1 MKNNSKSKSN
11 KISLSQ
17 LVLLGLGSLI
27 GSGWLFGAWE
37 ASSMAGPAAIISWVI
52 GFLVI
57 GTIAYNYI
65 EIGTMFP
72 QSGGMSNYAQYTHGS
87 LLGFIAAWANWV
99 SLVTII
105 PIEAV
110 SAVQYM
116 SSWPWDW
123 AKPMGSLMKDGSI
136 STYGLIAV
144 YIIIAIFSLLNYW
157 SVKLLTS
164 FTSLISVFKLSVHLC
179 LTEVHLFL
187 LQQQHLELSS
197 HLMHSRQLLTWDQ
210 RLKIQRKTSHVGL
223 LSHLH

>member
-72 QSGGMSNYAQYTHGS
+72 
-87 LLGFIAAWANWV
+87 
-99 SLVTII
+99 
-105 PIEAV
+105 
-110 SAVQYM
+110 
-116 SSWPWDW
+116 
-123 AKPMGSLMKDGSI
+123 
-136 STYGLIAV
+136 
-144 YIIIAIFSLLNYW
+144 
-157 SVKLLTS
+157 
-164 FTSLISVFKLSVHLC
+164 
-179 LTEVHLFL
+179 
-187 LQQQHLELSS
+187 
-197 HLMHSRQLLTWDQ
+197 
-210 RLKIQRKTSHVGL
+210 
-223 LSHLH
+223 

>member
-1 MKNNSKSKSN
+1 MIIQHIQRSIYENNSKSKSN

-105 PIEAV
+105 PIE
-110 SAVQYM
+110 
-116 SSWPWDW
+116 
-123 AKPMGSLMKDGSI
+123 
-136 STYGLIAV
+136 
-144 YIIIAIFSLLNYW
+144 
-157 SVKLLTS
+157 
-164 FTSLISVFKLSVHLC
+164 LC
-179 LTEVHLFL
+179 LLFN
-187 LQQQHLELSS
+187 
-197 HLMHSRQLLTWDQ
+197 
-210 RLKIQRKTSHVGL
+210 I
-223 LSHLH
+223 

>member
-1 MKNNSKSKSN
+1 MN
-11 KISLSQ
+11 KDKQLHNEKINLSQ

-37 ASSMAGPAAIISWVI
+37 ASSIAGPAAIISWVL

-116 SSWPWDW
+116 SSWPWHW
-123 AKPMGSLMKDGSI
+123 AKPMKYLMENGSI
-136 STYGLIAV
+136 STYGLLAV
-144 YIIIAIFSLLNYW
+144 YLIIVIFSLLNYW

-164 FTSLISVFKLSVHLC
+164 FTSLISVF
-179 LTEVHLFL
+179 
-187 LQQQHLELSS
+187 
-197 HLMHSRQLLTWDQ
+197 
-210 RLKIQRKTSHVGL
+210 
-223 LSHLH
+223 

>member
-1 MKNNSKSKSN
+1 
-11 KISLSQ
+11 
-17 LVLLGLGSLI
+17 
-27 GSGWLFGAWE
+27 
-37 ASSMAGPAAIISWVI
+37 MAGPAAIISWVI

-144 YIIIAIFSLLNYW
+144 YIIIAIFSLLVSKIINIIYKFNFSIQIRCPYFNHNY
-157 SVKLLTS
+157 VIS
-164 FTSLISVFKLSVHLC
+164 FRF
-179 LTEVHLFL
+179 
-187 LQQQHLELSS
+187 
-197 HLMHSRQLLTWDQ
+197 
-210 RLKIQRKTSHVGL
+210 
-223 LSHLH
+223 

>member
-123 AKPMGSLMKDGSI
+123 AKPMGYLRFDCCLHH
-136 STYGLIAV
+136 YCNLF
-144 YIIIAIFSLLNYW
+144 II
-157 SVKLLTS
+157 KLLVSKIINIIYKFNFSIQIRCPYFNHNYVIS
-164 FTSLISVFKLSVHLC
+164 FRF
-179 LTEVHLFL
+179 
-187 LQQQHLELSS
+187 
-197 HLMHSRQLLTWDQ
+197 
-210 RLKIQRKTSHVGL
+210 
-223 LSHLH
+223 

>member
-1 MKNNSKSKSN
+1 MN
-11 KISLSQ
+11 KDKQLHNDKINLSQ

-37 ASSMAGPAAIISWVI
+37 ASSIAGPAAIISWVL

-87 LLGFIAAWANWV
+87 LFGFIAAWANWV

-116 SSWPWDW
+116 SSWPWHW
-123 AKPMGSLMKDGSI
+123 AKPMKHLMENGSI
-136 STYGLIAV
+136 STYGLLAV
-144 YIIIAIFSLLNYW
+144 YLIIVIFSII
-157 SVKLLTS
+157 KLL
-164 FTSLISVFKLSVHLC
+164 V
-179 LTEVHLFL
+179 
-187 LQQQHLELSS
+187 
-197 HLMHSRQLLTWDQ
+197 
-210 RLKIQRKTSHVGL
+210 RKTFNIIYEFNFCI
-223 LSHLH
+223 

>member
-72 QSGGMSNYAQYTHGS
+72 QSEIGRA
-87 LLGFIAAWANWV
+87 
-99 SLVTII
+99 
-105 PIEAV
+105 
-110 SAVQYM
+110 
-116 SSWPWDW
+116 
-123 AKPMGSLMKDGSI
+123 
-136 STYGLIAV
+136 
-144 YIIIAIFSLLNYW
+144 
-157 SVKLLTS
+157 
-164 FTSLISVFKLSVHLC
+164 
-179 LTEVHLFL
+179 
-187 LQQQHLELSS
+187 
-197 HLMHSRQLLTWDQ
+197 
-210 RLKIQRKTSHVGL
+210 HV
-223 LSHLH
+223 